1 MGIEEDKRK
10 LAEYISH
17 LQKKALTFGGTIEN
31 IPTACGNYCILINMS
46 SSLHTVYIPDN
57 VRALNSSCVY
67 EQNDVA
73 FRNAMAKLKGKV
85 KVLGGYG
92 LEDTKYM
99 FYNCVLDEVD
109 ISEMQASKVTE
120 MMSMFESSRINTIR
134 MGSLDMSS
142 VINAGRMFD
151 HCVAKS
157 IDMSKVRTGS
167 LVGAYEMFSGCSVD
181 ELKLDGVTTHN
192 VTNMFGMF
200 STCTTSR
207 LDLSHFD
214 TSNVTNMREMFYK
227 CNAPKLDLSSFDTS
241 KVKYITN
248 MFYDC
253 KAELID
259 VRNFDIS
266 SVTDRLS
273 LHSMFYN
280 CIDNTVLSM
289 PLYKYLIEGL
299 PPEDDA

>member
-10 LAEYISH
+10 LTEYISH

-31 IPTACGNYCILINMS
+31 IQTACGNYCLLINMS
-46 SSLHTVYIPDN
+46 SNLHTIYIPDN
-57 VRALNSSCVY
+57 VRVLNSSGIY
-67 EQNDVA
+67 EPKDIA
-73 FRNAMAKLKGKV
+73 FRNAMAKLRGKV

-109 ISEMQASKVTE
+109 ISEMQTSKVTG
-120 MMSMFESSRINTIR
+120 MMSMFESSRIGTIR
-134 MGSLDMSS
+134 MGSLDMSNVVDAS
-142 VINAGRMFD
+142 KMFD

-157 IDMSKVRTGS
+157 IDMSMVRTGS
-167 LVGAYEMFSGCSVD
+167 LVGTYEMFSGCSAD

-200 STCTTSR
+200 STCTTPR
-207 LDLSHFD
+207 LNLSHFD
-214 TSNVTNMREMFYK
+214 TSKVTNMREMFYK
-227 CNAPKLDLSSFDTS
+227 CNTRKLDLSSFDTS
-241 KVKYITN
+241 KVKYINN

-253 KAELID
+253 KAEVID
-259 VRNFDIS
+259 VRNFDVS
-266 SVTDRLS
+266 SVTYELS
-273 LHSMFYN
+273 LNSMFYN
-280 CIDNTVLSM
+280 CLDNTVLSM

-299 PPEDDA
+299 PIEDDI